1 MRLPLLV
8 AATVAAC
15 LLPASSAFAGDP
27 IMPLGQ
33 VTPGMQCT
41 GYSVVR
47 GTTIETFDVEVIDII
62 DGDPATDGPRI
73 IFEASGG
80 AIATTGVGP
89 GFSGSPIYCPD
100 GSGTDRVIG
109 AISQSIGEY
118 GGTAGL
124 ATPIESMLANPTN
137 PPVARPA
144 AGERARASSRATRD
158 GRPASPRAA
167 AAIRRLRRDGAKDL
181 VGPLTISGVDPVL
194 GRAIEAT
201 GRRLGRPIIAVP
213 AGPLGTFPVQELRPG
228 SAVSVGYSGGDL
240 KLGAVGTVAYTDAGR
255 VWAFGH
261 SFESAGARNLLL
273 QDAYVFRVVN
283 EPNAAF
289 TGGSYK
295 LAAAGHDV
303 GTLSNDAFSA
313 IVGTV
318 GALPRTTTFRA
329 IGTDTDTGVTKEVVT
344 NIADETEVDNP
355 TGFSP
360 LGAIGPIA
368 ISQAT
373 GGAMQSSPGRLTG
386 RMCLRITFADRPN
399 RPARFCNRY
408 VSSAVFDPFLGPL
421 GNPIAFNAALDAS
434 SAFSLIEAFQG
445 PVPYVSNVHS
455 EVELRRGERVA
466 FLRKVRAPRRVRS
479 GQKRVRLRVTMQRL
493 RGTTFTKTYRINLPG
508 GLKRGMRTLRLSG
521 FQDEMSEE
529 DILALLFGIDLEEEE
544 GAGGPARLN
553 DLIDTISSLGRWD
566 GVLQRIAGK
575 RKRAFK
581 DDDMLI
587 VGRAETRIRVLKR
600 R

>member
-1 MRLPLLV
+1 MRVRLLA

-15 LLPASSAFAGDP
+15 LLPASSALAGDP
-27 IMPLGQ
+27 IMPLSQ

-41 GYSVVR
+41 GYSVVQ
-47 GTTIETFDVEVIDII
+47 GTAISSFDVEVVDII

-73 IFEASGG
+73 LFEASGA
-80 AIATTGVGP
+80 AIDATGIGP

-100 GSGTDRVIG
+100 GAGTARNIG

-118 GGTAGL
+118 GGKAGL

-137 PPVARPA
+137 PPVARD
-144 AGERARASSRATRD
+144 AGDGSRASSRVARD

-167 AAIRRLRRDGAKDL
+167 AAIRRLRREGAKDL
-181 VGPLTISGVDPVL
+181 VGPLTISGVEPAL

-213 AGPLGTFPVQELRPG
+213 AGPLGSFPVQELRPG

-240 KLGAVGTVAYTDAGR
+240 RLGAVGTVAYTDAGR

-295 LAAAGHDV
+295 LASAGHDV
-303 GTLSNDAFSA
+303 GTVSNDAFSA
-313 IVGTV
+313 VVGTV
-318 GALPRTTTFRA
+318 GALPRTTLFRA
-329 IGTDTDTGVTKEVVT
+329 VGVDHDTGVTKEVVT
-344 NIADETEVDNP
+344 NIADETDVDNP

-360 LGAIGPIA
+360 LGAVGPLAIA
-368 ISQAT
+368 QAA
-373 GGAMQSSPGRLTG
+373 GGTMKSAPGRLTG
-386 RMCLRITFADRPN
+386 RMCLRITFAERPN

-408 VSSAVFDPFLGPL
+408 VSSGLFDPFLGPL
-421 GNPIAFNAALDAS
+421 GNPIAFNAAMDAS
-434 SAFSLIEAFQG
+434 GAFSLIDSFQG
-445 PVPYVSNVHS
+445 PTPHVADVHS

-479 GQKRVRLRVTMQRL
+479 GQKNVLVRVTMQRL
-493 RGTTFTKTYRINLPG
+493 RGGSFTKRYRINLPG
-508 GLKRGMRTLRLSG
+508 GIKRGMRTLRLSG
-521 FQDEMSEE
+521 FEDEMSEE
-529 DILALLFGIDLEEEE
+529 DILAILFGLDPDEADEP
-544 GAGGPARLN
+544 GRPARLN
-553 DLIDTISSLGRWD
+553 DLIETISSLGRWD
-566 GVLQRIAGK
+566 GVTQRVAGK

-581 DDDMLI
+581 DDDLVI
-587 VGRAETRIRVLKR
+587 VGRAQTRIRVLKR
-600 R
+600 RR